1 MSVFI
6 GGKLAEFTANRGGTF
21 FVELTIVEVCENGEE
36 NILQIVKSQ
45 RSIAQ
50 HQRGE
55 YKCYLDCPLSLKLS
69 IDRKLRFYAVVRE
82 VLSLGRCPVYGYSY
96 QDYNL
101 QSEDDDQVELYFD
114 VVSPVL
120 DDQLDDLQYWLL
132 GISPEYEQ
140 FGPNAPQGQQKQTW
154 TNFSNRRHQQIIHRG
169 QVTISLMFLRQK
181 DLTKLDDSILGDIVS
196 PSAIETSQRAR
207 PLNADQ
213 YVQQTPTA
221 PSSKKQKNSLYVA
234 RPGILKQSQ

>member
-21 FVELTIVEVCENGEE
+21 FVELTIVEVSENGEE

-50 HQRGE
+50 HLRGE
-55 YKCYLDCPLSLKLS
+55 LKCYLDCPLSLKS
-69 IDRKLRFYAVVRE
+69 STDRKLRFYAVVRE

-101 QSEDDDQVELYFD
+101 QSEDDDQVELCLD

-132 GISPEYEQ
+132 GISPEYEY
-140 FGPNAPQGQQKQTW
+140 FRPNAAQDQQKQTW
-154 TNFSNRRHQQIIHRG
+154 TNFSNRR
-169 QVTISLMFLRQK
+169 QK
-181 DLTKLDDSILGDIVS
+181 DQTKIDDSILGNIV
-196 PSAIETSQRAR
+196 PHKAAATSQRVR
-207 PLNADQ
+207 TSD
-213 YVQQTPTA
+213 VDKEIKQTAIA
-221 PSSKKQKNSLYVA
+221 PSSKKQKNRNLQQDLVY
-234 RPGILKQSQ
+234 